1 MLTYVNLLEAT
12 FSHVFAI
19 FHHDLWGPKIR
30 IDVQMLASSNPDF
43 YGPWSKRWGWLLR
56 ARHQKWLIS
65 CYYKQHL
72 YMVTP
77 LEPTSVQLICFIWS
91 SPIDLITCVWIWLQR
106 ESARLI
112 ICIIIYIY
120 IYCVYYIYLFIMYRE
135 REWLIIY
142 YWGCS
147 LSDFDESIHGIW
159 NPFWDMGPYDYGG
172 ISTESP
178 LELHPVPSLHCSSN
192 LDDVFFSP
200 LKVHLWVHPSIQR
213 RCFMKIEELLPYEIG

>member
-1 MLTYVNLLEAT
+1 MFSPFFTMTCEDPRFASMCRCWRRPIRTSMGHGPRDGGGYFGPYIYGHPPWNLPL
-12 FSHVFAI
+12 FNLF
-19 FHHDLWGPKIR
+19 
-30 IDVQMLASSNPDF
+30 ASS
-43 YGPWSKRWGWLLR
+43 GLL
-56 ARHQKWLIS
+56 LS
-65 CYYKQHL
+65 
-72 YMVTP
+72 
-77 LEPTSVQLICFIWS
+77 
-91 SPIDLITCVWIWLQR
+91 IWLHVYGFDYR
-106 ESARLI
+106 ERERATNYMYNYI
-112 ICIIIYIY
+112 YTAYIIYIY
-120 IYCVYYIYLFIMYRE
+120 FYLLCIERE

>member
-1 MLTYVNLLEAT
+1 MVITWWYDDIWYMIIYYTVLFIYIYGHPPGTYLCSTYLLHLV
-12 FSHVFAI
+12 FSYRF
-19 FHHDLWGPKIR
+19 D
-30 IDVQMLASSNPDF
+30 
-43 YGPWSKRWGWLLR
+43 
-56 ARHQKWLIS
+56 
-65 CYYKQHL
+65 
-72 YMVTP
+72 YM
-77 LEPTSVQLICFIWS
+77 CM
-91 SPIDLITCVWIWLQR
+91 DLITER
-106 ESARLI
+106 ESTRLI

-120 IYCVYYIYLFIMYRE
+120 TAYIIYIYLFIMYRE